1 MCSKDNVSFFLF
13 QLAAILFLA
22 CSACALPQYYYRQG
36 YGSYGLGDP
45 YQPQSL
51 RSFRYAQNPIRNQ
64 QYQTQNQR
72 YQPQQQSFGRSI
84 GTQNNNNNFGNYIN
98 ILETVVNNL
107 RLGLIFAI
115 IKKSVIYALLL

>member
-51 RSFRYAQNPIRNQ
+51 RSFRYAQNPLRNQ
-64 QYQTQNQR
+64 QYQPQQNQR
-72 YQPQQQSFGRSI
+72 YQPQQSFGRSI